1 MAGAGL
7 KNNLGQNVCS
17 FTSGSALRIPNVAQ
31 GWFFLEIYGKTGGKT
46 CRYPL
51 GKNVMIALGI

>member
-17 FTSGSALRIPNVAQ
+17 FTSGSALRIPNVEQ
-31 GWFFLEIYGKTGGKT
+31 GWFFLEIYGKQAERLAVTRLVK
-46 CRYPL
+46 
-51 GKNVMIALGI
+51 M